1 MLYGGETWPV
11 NQENVIILETTDVRM
26 VKWMCKDRIS
36 TEEDRTR
43 LKLKSMRECLQD
55 KRL

>member
-11 NQENVIILETTDVRM
+11 KEENVIILETTDVRM